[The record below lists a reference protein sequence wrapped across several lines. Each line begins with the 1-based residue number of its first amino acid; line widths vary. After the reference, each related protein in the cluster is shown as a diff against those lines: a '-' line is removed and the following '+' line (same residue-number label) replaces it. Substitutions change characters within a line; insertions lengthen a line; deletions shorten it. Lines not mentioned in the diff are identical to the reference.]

1 MPQLPRGDYKIIIRP
16 KGGLRVA
23 EHGAARLATSIY
35 RAAEIPREAQDEDTI
50 CPNFQQN
57 IIVVSTPTEAH
68 ADKYQKIAS
77 IKIGNQT
84 FETNAY
90 EAAPDCTSKGVIRG
104 IPLEDTAR
112 DITANVIT
120 PKNPTAIAAK
130 RLSNTTTVIVL
141 FAGLRV
147 PTYVRYGG
155 ALLRCSLYRKQIET
169 CYQCG
174 RLGHRADVCPNPNDR
189 LCRGCGVANPPQEHQ
204 CQPKCQLCGGNHQ
217 TADKACRA
225 RYKKPYLVKRRQWE
239 RMQHQ
244 EEEDYS
250 TPMLTNNNLEHRDPL
265 PAEQPGR
272 RGRSR
277 SRNRSGAR
285 SRSRSRTRSRSRS
298 RSRNHTP
305 GPAGPPKVSWAGVVT
320 RARSGSEEAASQ
332 GKWKKLEAEVAQ
344 LKHMLTQCNQKMLAL
359 GEENR
364 TLKEELGRYKQT
376 QQVTPIPPSP
386 IAVTP
391 TEEMEEGA
399 TPPPPKR
406 RAEEQVNENKPTRVT
421 AETKVLIEIQQS
433 IKALNEWMNNS
444 SRVIST
450 LTERVEN
457 IAKITQQQNECI
469 QQRLLAVEALTPR
482 PPPNGLE
489 PMASAQQ
496 PISSTYNAI
505 QPATFVAPT
514 PHHG

>member
-1 MPQLPRGDYKIIIRP
+1 MEVTVAGETISRKEFEESSGWRTVGSRKLLIEQPPVTGAESQRGNNSKKQCERRLRQIERSSRMPQLRRGDYKIIIRP

-23 EHGAARLATSIY
+23 EHGAARLATRIY
-35 RAAEIPREAQDEDTI
+35 HAAKIPREAQDEDTI

-57 IIVVSTPTEAH
+57 ITVVSTPTEAH

-112 DITANVIT
+112 DITAN
-120 PKNPTAIAAK
+120 
-130 RLSNTTTVIVL
+130 
-141 FAGLRV
+141 
-147 PTYVRYGG
+147 
-155 ALLRCSLYRKQIET
+155 
-169 CYQCG
+169 
-174 RLGHRADVCPNPNDR
+174 
-189 LCRGCGVANPPQEHQ
+189 
-204 CQPKCQLCGGNHQ
+204 
-217 TADKACRA
+217 
-225 RYKKPYLVKRRQWE
+225 WE

-305 GPAGPPKVSWAGVVT
+305 GPAGPPKVSWTGAVT
-320 RARSGSEEAASQ
+320 RARSGSQEAASQ

-376 QQVTPIPPSP
+376 QQVTPIPPPP

-406 RAEEQVNENKPTRVT
+406 RAEEQVNENKPMRVT
-421 AETKVLIEIQQS
+421 TETKVLIEIQQS

-444 SRVIST
+444 SRAIST
-450 LTERVEN
+450 LTERVES
-457 IAKITQQQNECI
+457 IAKITQQQNECL
-469 QQRLLAVEALTPR
+469 QQRLLAVEPLTPR

-496 PISSTYNAI
+496 PTSSPYSVI
-505 QPATFVAPT
+505 QPTTFLPPT
-514 PHHG
+514 PHHS